1 MKNNGMSFAAEPSS
15 AKNKVCKE
23 DKLSMPVCEGSLV
36 SIAMCTYNGERF
48 VKEQL
53 DSLIAQDYPNLEII
67 IIDDRS
73 TDSTFDILK
82 EYEVAHSHICVIR
95 NEENLGFVRNFEK
108 AISLCSGEYVS
119 LCDQDDIWLPHKIT
133 TLVNNI
139 GDAGL
144 IYSAVQMIDENGA
157 YIDKIYPPSNRLDG
171 NCHMGLLFRNCA
183 VGHTCL
189 MKRSIVNEALPFPA
203 KIYTHDHWIAFV
215 AAATSGIIAYP
226 EILSLYRDH
235 ENNVLLRNKQR
246 RGSENKSRRMI
257 RTFHERIKFIKA
269 IGELECLLT
278 TDRNLIQRVRKAY
291 GKFPRCYFNKK
302 LQKILID
309 HREQLLPI
317 YQDEKKAIQ
326 RLCQGLWRFRLKQ
339 IEKKTKNYIRGSKNT
354 K

>member
-1 MKNNGMSFAAEPSS
+1 MSFAAEPSS

-144 IYSAVQMIDENGA
+144 IYSAVQMIDENGS
-157 YIDKIYPPSNRLDG
+157 YIDKISPSANRLDG
-171 NCHMGLLFRNCA
+171 KCYMGLLLHNC
-183 VGHTCL
+183 VHGHACL
-189 MKRSIVNEALPFPA
+189 IKKDIVNMALPFPA
-203 KIYTHDHWIAFV
+203 TIDTHDHWIAFV
-215 AAATSGIIAYP
+215 AAAGDGIKASS
-226 EILSLYRDH
+226 EVLSLYREH
-235 ENNVLLRNKQR
+235 ETNTMLGNKQR
-246 RGSENKSRRMI
+246 YGDANKINRMI
-257 RTFHERIKFIKA
+257 RIFQERIEFIEAAEK
-269 IGELECLLT
+269 LECLRP
-278 TDRNLIQRVRKAY
+278 TDRNLIQRIRKTY
-291 GKFPRCYFNKK
+291 NRFPRCYFNRK

-326 RLCQGLWRFRLKQ
+326 RLCQGLWRFHLKQ

-354 K
+354 KYGLLS